1 MASKANIFIDQGA
14 DFSVTIDVSDDAG
27 VAYDLTDHSVA
38 AQMRKNYASS
48 SAYTFE
54 ASHNDAGGQIVLQL
68 SHTITRDIEPGRYL
82 YDVEVTTA
90 ANTVTRVIEGVA
102 TVSPGITRI

>member
-14 DFSVTIDVSDDAG
+14 DFSVTIDVSNDAN
-27 VAYDLTDHSVA
+27 VAYDLTDHTVA

-48 SAYTFE
+48 SAYTFS
-54 ASHNDAGGQIVLQL
+54 ATHNDAGGQIVLQL

-82 YDVEVTTA
+82 YDVEVTNS